1 MYVHQAKKVLAK
13 LTVTKSNG
21 YQQVTIPQFPKKM
34 MPNEKAQKN
43 KTRMY
48 QNKTRMYQVTA
59 RTDVP

>member
-1 MYVHQAKKVLAK
+1 MYVHKAKKVLAK

-34 MPNEKAQKN
+34 MPNEKAQK
-43 KTRMY
+43 T
-48 QNKTRMYQVTA
+48 KTRMYQVTA